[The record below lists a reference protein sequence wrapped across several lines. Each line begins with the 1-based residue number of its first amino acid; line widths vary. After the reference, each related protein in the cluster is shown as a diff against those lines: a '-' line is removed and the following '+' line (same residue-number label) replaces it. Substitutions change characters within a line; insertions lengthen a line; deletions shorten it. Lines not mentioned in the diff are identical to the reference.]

1 MSADDVDVQELER
14 EVSLLLRRARALS
27 SDIAREV
34 HPELDGMAYVLLRT
48 VAEAGQ
54 LRASELAAVYG
65 VDKSSISRQVRRL
78 EDLGLLRRSS
88 DTEDARALL
97 LVLTEEGAGRLE
109 HARRA
114 RTARLGGRLADWEP
128 GEVAALAG
136 LLRRFNDAYGD
147 VPVPRG

>member
-27 SDIAREV
+27 ADIAREV

-78 EDLGLLRRSS
+78 EDLALLRRSS
-88 DTEDARALL
+88 DTDDARARL
-97 LVLTEEGAGRLE
+97 LVLTDEGARRLE
-109 HARRA
+109 HARQA
-114 RTARLGGRLADWEP
+114 RSVRLTRRLADWEAAD
-128 GEVAALAG
+128 VAALAG